1 MQNSAIKI
9 VIIVI
14 FIGVPRISQ
23 WSEFTG
29 WIKNFLKGAKPVS
42 LGSLTGVQWKAPIGV
57 WGRSP
62 RKTET
67 KCEIIIQFLTYSC
80 TKCRI

>member
-42 LGSLTGVQWKAPIGV
+42 LGSLTGVQWKA
-57 WGRSP
+57 R
-62 RKTET
+62 
-67 KCEIIIQFLTYSC
+67 
-80 TKCRI
+80 